1 MILKEQLLGLSGQAP
16 YGDEPDDEAQGLVV
30 ITLLV
35 EVEDLPQ
42 LDQEES
48 LGQVATEVQ
57 EATTMALGTL
67 TVMASLAISNS
78 WSLL

>member
-16 YGDEPDDEAQGLVV
+16 YGDKLKDEAPGLVV
-30 ITLLV
+30 ITLEV

>member
-1 MILKEQLLGLSGQAP
+1 MALKEQLLGLSGQAP
-16 YGDEPDDEAQGLVV
+16 YGDEPVDEAPVLVV
-30 ITLLV
+30 ITPLV
-35 EVEDLPQ
+35 GVEDHPQ

-57 EATTMALGTL
+57 EVTTMALGTL
-67 TVMASLAISNS
+67 TPMASQAISNS